1 MMMWSKRLRL
11 VVLLVLGVMGISTM
25 FAIINKLPYEV
36 GGTGDPNTVAA
47 DFITRGTAISPPLFI
62 LLVLL
67 LFAALTL
74 RRGWVGTVGVMGIIL
89 LGVVAVVAGLQ
100 EPIVWR
106 TLQASAFGVFEIG
119 IIVLESLSLVLA
131 LTMIVCGVLAL
142 IERNRTRWPAPAER

>member
-1 MMMWSKRLRL
+1 MWSKRLRL
-11 VVLLVLGVMGISTM
+11 VVLLVLGVMGVSTV

-67 LFAALTL
+67 LCAGLTL
-74 RRGWVGTVGVMGIIL
+74 RRGWVGTVGVVGIIL
-89 LGVVAVVAGLQ
+89 LGILALVAGLQ

-106 TLQASAFGVFEIG
+106 TLQAPVFGVFEIG
-119 IIVLESLSLVLA
+119 ILVLESLSLLLA
-131 LTMIVCGVLAL
+131 LAMIVFGVLTL
-142 IERNRTRWPAPAER
+142 IERNRTRGPASAGR